1 MNAPPLKMKRRNAA
15 VSVRRQKPSLL
26 RKHWLTAA
34 FVFSLMGAFGYLGLQ
49 FYLVEVRLHEAR
61 VTRADLEAK
70 AREAQRVSE
79 RTAAE
84 IARVSDDHY
93 RELMAKSLG
102 FIHPYETV
110 YQATVR

>member
-1 MNAPPLKMKRRNAA
+1 MSSPPLRVKQRNAVA
-15 VSVRRQKPSLL
+15 QVRRQKPNLL

-34 FVFSLMGAFGYLGLQ
+34 FVVSIIGAVGYLGLQ

-61 VTRADLEAK
+61 TTRAVIEAK
-70 AREAQRVSE
+70 VREAQTVGQ
-79 RTAAE
+79 RTEAE
-84 IARVSDDHY
+84 IERVSDDRY

-102 FIHPYETV
+102 FIHPYETA

>member
-1 MNAPPLKMKRRNAA
+1 MSASPPKVKKRKAA
-15 VSVRRQKPSLL
+15 VLVRQQKPSLL

-34 FVFSLMGAFGYLGLQ
+34 FVFSLLGVVGYLGQQ

-61 VTRADLEAK
+61 TTRADLDAK
-70 AREAQRVSE
+70 VEEAQKVSQ
-79 RTAAE
+79 RTEAE
-84 IARVSDDHY
+84 IARVSDDRY

-110 YQATVR
+110 YQAKVR